1 MFIDADTSN
10 IRVSSNWPRP
20 SMEEVHTLGRFPAA
34 LIGDAQSRIGVMRSD
49 IRLRTP
55 GLRLAGTVLPVLT
68 REGDNL
74 AIHRALDEAQE
85 GDVLVINANS
95 DTNRACFGGLL
106 GEACVSRGITG
117 VVIDGATRDVDE
129 LLQMKLPVFATGT
142 SPAGPFKNGP
152 GLVGS
157 AVACGNVVCQPG
169 DAIIGD
175 SDGIVVVA
183 RDRIADLI
191 TLVQAQEAIEDR
203 MRERIRSLA

>member
-1 MFIDADTSN
+1 
-10 IRVSSNWPRP
+10 
-20 SMEEVHTLGRFPAA
+20 
-34 LIGDAQSRIGVMRSD
+34 
-49 IRLRTP
+49 
-55 GLRLAGTVLPVLT
+55 
-68 REGDNL
+68 
-74 AIHRALDEAQE
+74 
-85 GDVLVINANS
+85 
-95 DTNRACFGGLL
+95 
-106 GEACVSRGITG
+106 
-117 VVIDGATRDVDE
+117 
-129 LLQMKLPVFATGT
+129 MKLPVFATGT